1 MTQSSSI
8 TSMKLNYSFR
18 LLECRDTFSSPPCTL
33 VQPSMQAFTGEDFHV
48 PKFGIKLLT
57 HLSNFDVLFF
67 SPFTGCIIC
76 LIICFLLTARSF
88 CPPIYPLGEQQWQ
101 LTEGTPLICLHA
113 LQIIP
118 SPLPPSFA
126 SQTVIDCQ
134 PLMVCAG
141 F

>member
-1 MTQSSSI
+1 MTQSSSS

-33 VQPSMQAFTGEDFHV
+33 VQPSMQAVTGEAFHV

-57 HLSNFDVLFF
+57 HLSNFDFEFF
-67 SPFTGCIIC
+67 FYLMYHLLT
-76 LIICFLLTARSF
+76 ICFLLTARSF